1 MEIGTHAIGFIKSS
15 EVATMADL
23 KTVAET
29 YLDNRELLDDTSKV
43 PHIQF
48 RRSMKYLD
56 FFLIDAL
63 FKGSDGKLYWYIT
76 TDYELPNEGIR
87 ELDFD
92 DLPVWL
98 IIACLKHIDTMIK

>member
-23 KTVAET
+23 KMVAET
-29 YLDNRELLDDTSKV
+29 YLDNRELLGDTSRV

-48 RRSMKYLD
+48 KRSLKFYD
-56 FFLIDAL
+56 FFLVVAL
-63 FKGSDGKLYWYIT
+63 FKGSDGKLYWHIT
-76 TDYELPNEGIR
+76 TDYELPDEDIR
-87 ELDFD
+87 EIDFD